1 MFLQYEKAM
10 LDTDQK
16 CSYTATRV
24 NIALYFGTLK
34 LLELEKDSSLQEKCD
49 CVNTQQYSQ

>member
-1 MFLQYEKAM
+1 M